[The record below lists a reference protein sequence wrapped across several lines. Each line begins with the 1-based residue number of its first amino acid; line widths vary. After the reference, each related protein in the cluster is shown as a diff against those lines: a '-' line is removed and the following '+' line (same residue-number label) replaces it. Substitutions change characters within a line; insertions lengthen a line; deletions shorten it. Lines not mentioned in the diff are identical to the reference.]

1 MTDELNKP
9 KRGRPKKDGTERKDN
24 SPKTPEAAQNQAKTQ
39 FPKGVSGNPGG
50 TTMRRPT
57 YQFRMQCHTLVQEHG
72 VKMLVNLMLDAYEN
86 GKHEE
91 ALDIVKWLANMAYG
105 TPGQMVALD
114 EPESQK
120 YSSLP
125 SIVVTKEQVEAVIAS
140 DADYT

>member
-1 MTDELNKP
+1 MTDEVK
-9 KRGRPKKDGTERKDN
+9 KRGRPKKDGTQRKDN
-24 SPKTPEAAQNQAKTQ
+24 KPKTPEAAENQKATQ
-39 FPKGVSGNPGG
+39 FQKGQSGNPGG

-72 VKMLVNLMLDAYEN
+72 VKMLINLMMDAYEN

-91 ALDIVKWLANMAYG
+91 ALDIVKWLATMAYG

-120 YSSLP
+120 NNTLP
-125 SIVVTKEQVEAVIAS
+125 RIVVTKDTLDATLES
-140 DADYT
+140 DSDYT